1 MNKCKFLLAKLVY
14 KARKYTHCTRYL
26 LKHSLIK
33 EEKSWK
39 SCLSAIF
46 TVNLWPISVVLKRF
60 LATLKHF
67 LRNRDSLASRYSIS
81 SSIPCTFQNHNS
93 YMKSVYKLALL
104 AAVVFPA
111 ALQAQPVVDR
121 SKYPDYDPT
130 VRPDRSLRRYGRA
143 LKVKGAVAPS
153 VSQRPAYVNNAANMY
168 FPPVFNQ
175 EGGSC
180 GSASRIGY
188 MFTYELNAYRGT
200 DASKFEN
207 QYPTH
212 FVWLLTNGNSGKDQF
227 VQFVGVPSA
236 KTYGGRMNSAL
247 FGYRE
252 ETNNDFGW
260 MTGYEKWFEA
270 MHNRMY
276 QPAHIPNDLGSEEG
290 REQMKNWLWNH
301 NGDTDFRAGGIAGI
315 GVASAVTSERIP
327 NTAAN
332 QAAGVVGQ
340 QYVKYWGVG
349 VDHALTLVGY
359 DDRIEFDL
367 DGNGKYGEKEKD
379 EVGAWI
385 IANSWGLWA
394 NNGLIYCPYANAFPA
409 HTQPDAKGVRHQSG
423 GFWQPEIYHVR
434 KDYRPFRT
442 IKVKMDYS
450 RRSELLLQVGV
461 SANLD
466 AKKPDAIID
475 LHHFRW
481 AGDGRGGD
489 IGTGEKD
496 QKELP
501 EMPMLGRWADGQLHT
516 EPMEF
521 GYDLTDLSA
530 GFDRSRPLKYFFII
544 NSKTKSGIS
553 SKAKG
558 SGHLYDVSILDY
570 EFDKEG
576 VETPFVL
583 EKKDGANSVD
593 INKGTVATYSTIV
606 YGEQFFAPTNAAVS
620 DNKFTWSA
628 PQANGHKIK
637 EYKVFV
643 NGMLRGT
650 TKELS
655 YPVTDAGSYA
665 VKAVYEG
672 GHETSMISAI
682 SSVAR
687 QEKNVA
693 VDFKQAGFT
702 IPDVF
707 KDTYPECTIEFW
719 MKPHSVTNWN
729 QQGGPG
735 WGSFMC
741 HANADGTYTAGWDAA
756 GNARA
761 NASGALRVNQWSHIA
776 MVVQRSN
783 FRILVD
789 GKPQASAPASGGHS
803 GIGGFGNLVFAA
815 GDNGQDAIY
824 DEIRIWNKARTNAEL
839 SGAHT
844 KEFSGELMPQG
855 LLAYYKGD
863 IITIDGKPY
872 LRDCV
877 GGYHAPLT
885 GSGYKQVDSDMKLG
899 EPSGYSFTNTS
910 ISGAR
915 TIEAGQPL
923 TLKANYQDH
932 VKQLEWSAPDANVDK
947 YAGAELTLVFPKE
960 GKYKVTL
967 TVKGEKDKTRTVT
980 KEITVTAPAPCSAD
994 FVASLKEVPA
1004 GQRVSFNPVNPV
1016 AGYQYA
1022 WAMPGGSVVASNAVS
1037 AGTSYETPGKHEVT
1051 LTVTSSTGEVKT
1063 SKQAINVVNVAPEAA
1078 FSIQNPVVLK
1088 NEKGWMTSESKF
1100 RPSTLEWIFNSGKNV
1115 LVKQVALKD
1124 KKDNA
1129 LPYEVKQP
1137 GVYDVTLKAGNE
1149 VGKSET
1155 TQKRGLIVVN
1165 ADSKNGLSFNHLGA
1179 SVELSQQPITKET
1192 NNFTIDWW
1200 MNPAKLSDFCCG
1212 IGDVDATFQIKADYR
1227 GRLQIHKN
1235 GRLVQTGE
1243 GVVKSGEWHHYAVSV
1258 SNGSNVKVYCDGEL
1272 VGSSGNIS
1280 GSQMP
1285 NLSRFTI
1292 GNESADMS
1300 GQIDEFR
1307 IWEKVLTPA
1316 TIQKYANVPL
1326 EGELLNKAKS
1336 EDKLKVYYNFNQ
1348 TSGNVVDQS
1357 GNGYEGVRKNFGP
1370 EGDAWAL
1377 SRGVFSLNFDNTM
1390 EDVSSELKNNRAY
1403 FKHTNKKV
1411 NGSNSRWYELADWL
1425 VENTSKEGNI
1435 TAGAH
1440 YDNAKG
1446 GAFTVTSG
1454 WDGFPNLK
1462 DHKVYQVL
1470 HLKAGAYALT
1480 TSFGQHGESA
1490 NCFLVAALGNKL
1502 PDSNQLDQALSS
1514 TPLKPGNMGT
1524 ENTLNFVLTEDTDV
1538 ALGIVANMIGN
1549 KIFCIHNFKLV
1560 RNSVETITNIGGVK
1574 TNVQS
1579 SNAEGTFDLS
1589 GRRVEKTESG
1599 QIYIQNGQRVVAQ

>member
-1 MNKCKFLLAKLVY
+1 
-14 KARKYTHCTRYL
+14 
-26 LKHSLIK
+26 
-33 EEKSWK
+33 
-39 SCLSAIF
+39 
-46 TVNLWPISVVLKRF
+46 
-60 LATLKHF
+60 
-67 LRNRDSLASRYSIS
+67 
-81 SSIPCTFQNHNS
+81 
-93 YMKSVYKLALL
+93 MKSVFKLALL
-104 AAVVFPA
+104 AAVALPA
-111 ALQAQPVVDR
+111 ASQAQLVVDR

-130 VRPDRSLRRYGRA
+130 VRPDRSLRRYGLSRKA
-143 LKVKGAVAPS
+143 KAANAPD

-168 FPPVFNQ
+168 FPPIFNQ

-200 DASKFEN
+200 DASKIEN

-247 FGYRE
+247 FGWRE

-260 MTGYEKWFEA
+260 MSGYDKWFEA

-276 QPAHIPNDLGSEEG
+276 QPAHIPNDLGTEEG

-301 NGDTDFRAGGIAGI
+301 NGDTDFKAGGIAGI
-315 GVASAVTSERIP
+315 GVAASVIQNGIP
-327 NTAAN
+327 NTPAN
-332 QAAGVVGQ
+332 QAAGVVGMN
-340 QYVKYWGVG
+340 YVKYWGDQVN
-349 VDHALTLVGY
+349 HALTLVGY

-367 DGNGKYGEKEKD
+367 DGNGIAGEKDKD

-385 IANSWGLWA
+385 IANSWGLWS
-394 NNGLIYCPYANAFPA
+394 NNGLIYCPYAYAFPA
-409 HTQPDAKGVRHQSG
+409 HAKADSKGVRRQSG

-461 SANLD
+461 SADLN

-481 AGDGRGGD
+481 AGDGHGGD

-501 EMPMLGRWADGQLHT
+501 EIPMLGRWADGKLHT

-530 GFDRSRPLKYFFII
+530 AFDRSRPLKYFFII
-544 NSKTKSGIS
+544 NSKTKSGNG

-558 SGHLYDVSILDY
+558 SGHLYNASIIDY
-570 EFDKEG
+570 EFDQGG
-576 VETPFVL
+576 VETPFKL
-583 EKKDGANSVD
+583 ESKAEDNSVAID
-593 INKGTVATYSTIV
+593 KGKIAMYSTIV
-606 YGEQFFAPTNAAVS
+606 YGEQFFAPTNAAIS
-620 DNKFTWSA
+620 NGKFTWSA
-628 PQANGHKIK
+628 PQTSGHKIK

-643 NGMLRGT
+643 NGTLRGT
-650 TKELS
+650 TQELS
-655 YPVTDAGSYA
+655 YPVTDAGNYG
-665 VKAVYEG
+665 VTAVYEG
-672 GHETSMISAI
+672 GHETAMISAI
-682 SSVAR
+682 TSVAR

-693 VDFKQAGFT
+693 VDFKKTGFT

-707 KDTYPECTIEFW
+707 KEKFPDCTIEFW
-719 MKPHSVTNWN
+719 IKPHSISDWN
-729 QQGGPG
+729 QKGGPG
-735 WGSFMC
+735 WGTFMC
-741 HANADGTYTAGWDAA
+741 HANANGTYTAGWDAV

-761 NASGALRVNQWSHIA
+761 NAASALRVNQWTHIA
-776 MVVQRSN
+776 MVAQKST
-783 FRILVD
+783 FRLYVNGAFQD
-789 GKPQASAPASGGHS
+789 ATSYSAGHS
-803 GIGGFGNLVFAA
+803 GLGGFGNLVFA
-815 GDNGQDAIY
+815 GGSDGQDAIY
-824 DEIRIWNKARTNAEL
+824 DEIRIWSKARNNTEL
-839 SGAHT
+839 SSGHT
-844 KEFSGELMPQG
+844 AEFSGELMPQG
-855 LLAYYKGD
+855 LIAYYKGD
-863 IITIDGKPY
+863 IIMIDGKPY

-877 GGYHAPLT
+877 GGHHAPINGAGYAQVNSDKTFKEIPTRNFSFSGTFIT
-885 GSGYKQVDSDMKLG
+885 GD
-899 EPSGYSFTNTS
+899 
-910 ISGAR
+910 R
-915 TIEAGQPL
+915 TVEAGQPL
-923 TLKANYQDH
+923 LLKANYEDH
-932 VKQLEWSAPDANVDK
+932 TKELEWNAPDAKVEK
-947 YAGAELTLVFPKE
+947 YAGTELTLVFPKE

-967 TVKGEKDKTRTVT
+967 TVKDGDKTRTAE
-980 KEITVTAPAPCSAD
+980 KEITVTPAAACSAD
-994 FVASLKEVPA
+994 FVASLTEVPA

-1022 WAMPGGSVVASNAVS
+1022 WAMPGGNVSTSNAIS
-1037 AGTSYETPGKHEVT
+1037 AGTTYETPGKHEVT
-1051 LTVTSSTGEVKT
+1051 LTVTSATGEVKT
-1063 SKQAINVVNVAPEAA
+1063 SKQVVNVVNVAPEAA
-1078 FSIQNPVVLK
+1078 FSIHNPVVLK
-1088 NEKGWMTSESKF
+1088 NEKGTMTNESKF
-1100 RPSTLEWIFNSGKNV
+1100 RPSQLEWIFNSGKNV
-1115 LVKQVALKD
+1115 LVKKVELKSN
-1124 KKDNA
+1124 KDNE

-1137 GVYDVTLKAGNE
+1137 GVYNVTLKASNG
-1149 VGKSET
+1149 VGKSEV
-1155 TQKRGLIVVN
+1155 TQLRGLTVVN

-1179 SVELSQQPITKET
+1179 SVELSKQPITKET
-1192 NNFTIDWW
+1192 KNFTIDWW

-1212 IGDVDATFQIKADYR
+1212 IGDVDGTFQIKTDYR
-1227 GRLQIHKN
+1227 GRLLISKRGLTVSTN
-1235 GRLVQTGE
+1235 EGTVQA
-1243 GVVKSGEWHHYAVSV
+1243 GEWHHYAVSV
-1258 SNGSNVKVYCDGEL
+1258 NNASNVKVYCDGEQ
-1272 VGSSGNIS
+1272 VATAGHIS

-1285 NLSRFTI
+1285 NLARFTL

-1307 IWEKVLTPA
+1307 IWDKVLTPA

-1326 EGELLNKAKS
+1326 EGDLLKQAKE
-1336 EDKLKVYYNFNQ
+1336 EDKLILYYNFNQ

-1357 GNGYEGVRKNFGP
+1357 GNGYEGVRHNFGP
-1370 EGDAWAL
+1370 EGDAWGL
-1377 SRGVFSLNFDNTM
+1377 SRGVFNLNFEDTM
-1390 EDVSSELKNNRAY
+1390 EDVSSELKNNSAY
-1403 FKHTNKKV
+1403 FKHTNKRV
-1411 NGSNSRWYELADWL
+1411 NGSNSRWLELKDWL
-1425 VENTSKEGNI
+1425 LENTNKSGNV

-1440 YDNAKG
+1440 YDSAKG

-1454 WDGFPNLK
+1454 WDEFPDLK

-1470 HLKAGAYALT
+1470 HLKAGAYSLT
-1480 TSFGQHGESA
+1480 TTFGQHGESA

-1502 PDSNQLDQALSS
+1502 PDSNQLDKSLAS
-1514 TPLKPGNMGT
+1514 TPLNPGGRGS

-1549 KIFCIHNFKLV
+1549 KIFCIQNFKLV
-1560 RNSVETITNIGGVK
+1560 RNSVATITAIGGVK

-1579 SNAEGTFDLS
+1579 IKAEGTYDLS